1 MGIHVF
7 LSGCSFKNPN
17 RHCFWIYFDN
27 VKEKIGWS
35 APSATQ
41 TCIFR
46 CFTLVQ
52 VFFVFGS
59 IFFSLPEFAQ
69 FPFGLGFYYMLV
81 FLQQPLFLL
90 FFCTSVSSKL
100 VVLRMLDFPPDTEKK
115 YRCPWGSKNLSER
128 SQWKNRKPVCKDQLA
143 AIFLHSPK
151 VLGAMDTF
159 GFNIL
164 LLFLCFF
171 NIVSAI
177 PAKISR
183 SKTTLHLACCCCA
196 TTPSSF
202 I

>member
-100 VVLRMLDFPPDTEKK
+100 VVLRMLDFPPTQRRNTDALEGVRTLVSAANEKTV
-115 YRCPWGSKNLSER
+115 NLSAR
-128 SQWKNRKPVCKDQLA
+128 TQLA